1 MSIFR
6 CQVCD
11 ESRDADHVGCYEWW
25 NDSLICGM
33 CKDEIEASEAWT
45 AVHDFY
51 ISIGRS
57 EQCATDKAD
66 GHCKLKWGLLGHV

>member
-1 MSIFR
+1 
-6 CQVCD
+6 
-11 ESRDADHVGCYEWW
+11 
-25 NDSLICGM
+25 M

-51 ISIGRS
+51 ICIGKS
-57 EQCATDKAD
+57 EQYATDKAD